1 MPLLLCVKSRV
12 HDVARRSSG
21 KDPTTTTCLICASST
36 CAATNTTTVSAVVY
50 RSLFRSSLHAMDPN
64 QRGIEESRRRRRW
77 CVACPP
83 SFLPL
88 SSTALSNHACFFLFF
103 SFLFFCSLL
112 MPSSLLFSSLLSGD
126 FLFGFEHHHFMNYFT
141 LDHNPFCDFIS
152 AP

>member
-64 QRGIEESRRRRRW
+64 QRGIEESRRRRRRWW

-83 SFLPL
+83 SFFPF
-88 SSTALSNHACFFLFF
+88 SSTAFSNHACFFLFF
-103 SFLFFCSLL
+103 SFLLFASHALF
-112 MPSSLLFSSLLSGD
+112 SSLLFSSLWRFAVRFRASSFHELFYLRSQF
-126 FLFGFEHHHFMNYFT
+126 FL
-141 LDHNPFCDFIS
+141 
-152 AP
+152 